1 MSGAMSRNKGQ
12 RAEREVVKLL
22 QPVVIEA
29 WAELGKDGPAP
40 CLERNLMQAHKGG
53 HDLLGLDWLALEV
66 KHQEQFVLEAWWR
79 QAVEQADR
87 AGRRS
92 FVEVEPVLFYRK
104 NHAPWRVIMR
114 GYLDV
119 RGEKRVRCPVNVG
132 PHAFLAWFK
141 LRLLVELRA

>member
-1 MSGAMSRNKGQ
+1 MSGTMSRDKGQ
-12 RAEREVVKLL
+12 RAEREIAKLL
-22 QPVVIEA
+22 QPVVTA
-29 WAELGKDGPAP
+29 VWLELGKDGPAP
-40 CLERNLMQAHKGG
+40 SLQRNLMQAHEGG
-53 HDLLGLDWLALEV
+53 HDLLGLDWLALEI
-66 KHQEQFVLEAWWR
+66 KHQERFILEAWWR

-87 AGRRS
+87 AERRS

-132 PHAFLAWFK
+132 PQAFLAWFR
-141 LRLLVELRA
+141 LRLLLELK